1 MSTGSRWEHR
11 PARRTARG
19 LAALLVA
26 GSVAAGLAGACSSTA
41 ATPSTPAEATA
52 SLEISASIM
61 SAEPTRTKFVPTEG
75 PTIEPTPTPVPTP
88 RPLPNLT
95 GAAPTLDPDPP
106 TCNVDFVLDF
116 VVTNTGAGPTLGEAM
131 VVAGATRNS
140 DSRIDLK
147 TPMPKVPVL
156 AAGASVHLTKTVRIT
171 GAGPHTLTMFID
183 SSLWVAETNEGD
195 NEITR
200 TVNVLYG
207 SCPKG

>member
-1 MSTGSRWEHR
+1 MRRRSGSSGFGGSGV
-11 PARRTARG
+11 AL
-19 LAALLVA
+19 LAAAALILSA
-26 GSVAAGLAGACSSTA
+26 GVGACGSTSA
-41 ATPSTPAEATA
+41 SGSAEPTA

-75 PTIEPTPTPVPTP
+75 PTIEPTDTPIPTP

-95 GAAPTLDPDPP
+95 GATPNLDPDPP
-106 TCNVDFVLDF
+106 TCNVGFVLDF
-116 VVTNTGAGPTLGEAM
+116 VVTNSGAGPTLGEAL

-140 DSRIDLK
+140 DNRIDLK
-147 TPMPKVPVL
+147 TPMPNVPVL
-156 AAGASVHLTKTVRIT
+156 AAGASVHLTKTVKIT

-195 NEITR
+195 NEVSR

>member
-1 MSTGSRWEHR
+1 MRRRSGSSGFGGSGV
-11 PARRTARG
+11 AS
-19 LAALLVA
+19 LAA
-26 GSVAAGLAGACSSTA
+26 AALILSAVVGACGSTSA
-41 ATPSTPAEATA
+41 SGSAEPTA

-75 PTIEPTPTPVPTP
+75 PTIEPTATPVPTP

-95 GAAPTLDPDPP
+95 GTTPDLDPDPP

-116 VVTNTGAGPTLGEAM
+116 VVTNSGAGPTLGEAL

-140 DSRIDLK
+140 DNRIDLK
-147 TPMPKVPVL
+147 TPMPNVPVL
-156 AAGASVHLTKTVRIT
+156 AAGASVHLTKTVKIT

-195 NEITR
+195 NEVSR